1 MGSGSAGIF
10 GGAMGRLRTLWGGG
24 GVGSRP
30 RPEAFP
36 GSSAAAYGMLSP
48 NNSGEWITAAN
59 ALTLPA
65 VYAAV
70 NAISSDLASLPL
82 ELRRPG
88 ATGGSEVVRDHPA
101 ALLFTRSPDG
111 GSSTPQQFLRALVA
125 NALVSGTGYSLVTW
139 SGGYPTR
146 LRILDPARVRPVEAA
161 GSVDYEVAGEAVPNS
176 QIIQLAALSLDGR
189 EGESPV
195 ELCRQTLG
203 LSRAVESY
211 AASYFGHGASTPGFF
226 TMAPASSGE
235 KLEESRKHI
244 KEMFSGGNRH
254 VPGVFVAGTDYKEIG
269 GSPAE
274 SQLLELRAFQVLEVA
289 RIFGVPPHRLGDY
302 SKASYASVEQSNLH
316 YYLSTL
322 RPWCESIEAVLAL
335 RLLTESE
342 LAAGWSWRF
351 DFGALL
357 RADTASR
364 ASWIRNLAASG
375 LLRVDEGR
383 ALADLPPLGGEAG
396 AALLVPLN
404 TGPLDKVINPAEP
417 KP

>member
-1 MGSGSAGIF
+1 LGDGSAGIF
-10 GGAMGRLRTLWGGG
+10 GGAVSRLRSLWGGG

-36 GSSAAAYGMLSP
+36 GSAAAALGMLPS
-48 NNSGEWITAAN
+48 NNSGEWVTPAN
-59 ALTLPA
+59 ALTIPA
-65 VYAAV
+65 VYSAV
-70 NAISSDLASLPL
+70 NAIASDLASLPL

-88 ATGGSEVVRDHPA
+88 PAGGSEVVRDHPA
-101 ALLFTRSPDG
+101 ARLFSRSPDG
-111 GSSTPQQFLRALVA
+111 STTPQQFLRSLVA
-125 NALVSGTGYSLVTW
+125 NALVHGNGYARSTW
-139 SGGYPTR
+139 SGGYPVA

-161 GSVDYEVAGEAVPNS
+161 GSLDFDVAGEAVPGS
-176 QIIQLAALSLDGR
+176 QVIQLAALSLDGL

-203 LSRAVESY
+203 LSRAAESY
-211 AASYFGHGASTPGFF
+211 AAAYFGAGASTPGFF
-226 TMAPASSGE
+226 TMPGTPSGE
-235 KLEESRKHI
+235 KLEATRRQI

-254 VPGVFVAGTDYKEIG
+254 APGVFLPGTDYKEIG

-274 SQLLELRAFQVLEVA
+274 SQLLQLRSFQVLEVA
-289 RIFGVPPHRLGDY
+289 RIFRVPPHKLGDF
-302 SKASYASVEQSNLH
+302 SRASYASVEAANIA
-316 YYLSTL
+316 YYLETL
-322 RPWCESIEAVLAL
+322 RPWAEALEAVLGL
-335 RLLTESE
+335 RLLTETE
-342 LAAGWSWRF
+342 LSAGWSWRF

-404 TGPLDKVINPAEP
+404 TGPLDKVINPAEAA
-417 KP
+417 K